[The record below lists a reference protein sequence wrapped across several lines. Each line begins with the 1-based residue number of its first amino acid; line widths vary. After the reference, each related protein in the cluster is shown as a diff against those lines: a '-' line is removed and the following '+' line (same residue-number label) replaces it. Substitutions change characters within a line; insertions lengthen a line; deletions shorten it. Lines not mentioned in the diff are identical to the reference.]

1 MKTAYSFNLILCVL
15 QMFVGITAILGGI
28 GLVSDPSGAKME
40 VPLTLLENSPFANY
54 LIPGLVLL
62 IIIGVGNVL
71 GGIVTAFRQKR
82 FGSTAVFLGG
92 FLVLYILI
100 EIGIIGLVNF
110 SQPLYFILG
119 VAEVALGIKLPRLVK
134 TESNIWVER
143 NAF

>member
-1 MKTAYSFNLILCVL
+1 MKTGCSFNLILCVL
-15 QMFVGITAILGGI
+15 QMFVGITATLTGI

-40 VPLTLLENSPFANY
+40 APLTLLENFLFADY

-62 IIIGVGNVL
+62 IVIGVGNAL
-71 GGIVTAFRQKR
+71 GGIVAFFRQER
-82 FGSTAVFLGG
+82 FGSTAVFLGS

-110 SQPLYFILG
+110 SQHLYFILG
-119 VAEVALGIKLPRLVK
+119 VAEVVLGLKLPRLVK
-134 TESNIWVER
+134 TDSNIWVER